1 MKFVMKHK
9 LLFIILIIILVLV
22 FAVSI
27 LLKEFSVDNSKDE
40 YGDRLDGIEDVKI
53 SKSDSNKLI
62 DGIEELEDVKKCTY
76 RLQGRLIYITIT
88 FNEGVEL
95 DKAKEI
101 GNKVLE
107 YLDDEEKKYY
117 DVQVI
122 LKSSSK
128 DSTDFPK
135 MGYKHKSSESIV
147 W

>member
-1 MKFVMKHK
+1 MKFIMKHK
-9 LLFIILIIILVLV
+9 LLFIILIIILILII
-22 FAVSI
+22 AVSI
-27 LLKEFSVDNSKDE
+27 LLKEFSVDNSKSE

-53 SKSDSNKLI
+53 SKNESNKLI
-62 DGIEELEDVKKCTY
+62 DGIEELEEVKKCTY

-88 FNEGVEL
+88 FNEEVEL

-117 DVQVI
+117 DIQI
-122 LKSSSK
+122 TLKSSSK
-128 DSTDFPK
+128 DKDGFPK
-135 MGYKHKSSESIV
+135 MGSKHKSSESIV